1 MSTTRT
7 TTGRPAEGARSVHG
21 KVERATRSTP
31 PRPKGTRSATRR
43 SQAIAGWLFSLPFVV
58 VFLLFSA
65 WPIVWSLFM
74 SVTDMTSRDLRTPFN
89 VGFVGLDNFV
99 RVLTDGDF
107 WRSLGN
113 TGLIVIVAVPAILAI
128 ALLLAVA
135 LNRGI
140 RWGKAFFRTVYYVPV
155 VTSIV
160 AIAVVWKFLFADNG
174 TVNALLAN
182 FGIDGPAW
190 LADPFWAL
198 PTVILL
204 VIWRCFGLVMVLF
217 LAGLQAIPDDVHE
230 AARVDGAGSWRR
242 LFSITVPMLIP
253 TVLLAAV
260 LMTVAVVQVFEEPF
274 VMTQGGPL
282 DSTLTTAMYIYD
294 EFGFGRY
301 STASA
306 ASYILFAIIGLLS
319 LIQFRLLRSRT

>member
-1 MSTTRT
+1 MSTTRS
-7 TTGRPAEGARSVHG
+7 TTGRPAEGARSAPRRPEEG
-21 KVERATRSTP
+21 PRSAR
-31 PRPKGTRSATRR
+31 PRPAKRPRSARR
-43 SQAIAGWLFSLPFVV
+43 SQAIAGWLFSLPFVL

-89 VGFVGLDNFV
+89 VGFVGLENFAN
-99 RVLTDGDF
+99 VLTDGDF

-113 TGLIVIVAVPAILAI
+113 TAVIVMVAVPAILVI

-174 TVNALLAN
+174 TVNAVLAT

-242 LFSITVPMLIP
+242 LLSITIPMLIP